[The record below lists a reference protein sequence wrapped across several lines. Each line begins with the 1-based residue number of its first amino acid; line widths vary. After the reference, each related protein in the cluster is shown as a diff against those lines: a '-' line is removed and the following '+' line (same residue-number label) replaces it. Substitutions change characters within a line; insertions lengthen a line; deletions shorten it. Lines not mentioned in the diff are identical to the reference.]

1 METQFKILGP
11 EFSTFVR
18 SVMIACEEKGL
29 TYRYGMKLNGE
40 PVNLGDEAHLAVHP
54 YGKIPVLILEDGR
67 SICETAAI
75 LRFLDTEFSGTAFLP
90 EDHFDRAQVDQ
101 WSNLINIYVDRAIVR
116 EFLLEFVFP
125 KGEGGTVR
133 MDKVEAAIPQIKQ
146 AIAKLTAQLGCND
159 YICGTDF
166 SMADIMLAPMLD
178 YLQRHPQG
186 GELLSGNQTLLTYL
200 ERLRQRPSCKKVLI

>member
-40 PVNLGDEAHLAVHP
+40 RVNLGDEAHLAVHP

-75 LRFLDTEFSGTAFLP
+75 LRFLDAEFPGTALLP
-90 EDHFDRAQVDQ
+90 LDPFARAKVDQ
-101 WSNLINIYVDRAIVR
+101 WSNLINIYIDRAIVR
-116 EFLLEFVFP
+116 QFLLEFIFP

-133 MDKVEAAIPQIKQ
+133 VDKVEAAIPDIKL
-146 AIAKLTAQLGCND
+146 AITKLTVQLGSND
-159 YICGTDF
+159 FICGNDF

-178 YLQRHPQG
+178 YLQRRPQG
-186 GELLSGNQTLLTYL
+186 EELLSGNQALLTYI